1 MRAQNVIVLFV
12 LVLGGI
18 YWLSERPQ
26 PEILSASQIYVID
39 GDTIDVDGERY
50 RLTGFDTPE
59 TYRAECESEKLR
71 GDQATARLRALVRA
85 ATEISFAAQ
94 PSRDKYGR
102 GLGSLSVDGQNVGDI
117 LIREDL
123 ARRYSGGQRSTWC

>member
-1 MRAQNVIVLFV
+1 MLFA

-71 GDQATARLRALVRA
+71 GDQAAVRMRALVRA
-85 ATEISFAAQ
+85 ASEIRLDAQ
-94 PSRDKYGR
+94 HSRDKYGR
-102 GLGSLSVDGQNVGDI
+102 GLGTLSVDGEDVGDI

-123 ARRYSGGQRSTWC
+123 ARRYSGGQRYSWC

>member
-59 TYRAECESEKLR
+59 TYRAACDSEKLR
-71 GDQATARLRALVRA
+71 GDQATARMRALVGA
-85 ATEISFAAQ
+85 ASEIRLDAQ
-94 PSRDKYGR
+94 HSRDKYGR
-102 GLGSLSVDGQNVGDI
+102 GLGTLSVDGQNVGDI

-123 ARRYSGGQRSTWC
+123 ARRYSGGQRSSWC

>member
-1 MRAQNVIVLFV
+1 LRAQNVIVLFA

-39 GDTIDVDGERY
+39 GDTIDVDGQRY

-71 GDQATARLRALVRA
+71 GDQATARMRALVG
-85 ATEISFAAQ
+85 ATVFRRTAILLVLKGSVPKKSPRKANE
-94 PSRDKYGR
+94 RC
-102 GLGSLSVDGQNVGDI
+102 LG
-117 LIREDL
+117 REDT
-123 ARRYSGGQRSTWC
+123 ARL

>member
-1 MRAQNVIVLFV
+1 MLFA

-71 GDQATARLRALVRA
+71 GDQATVRMRALVRA
-85 ATEISFAAQ
+85 ASEIRLDAQ
-94 PSRDKYGR
+94 HSRDKYGR
-102 GLGSLSVDGQNVGDI
+102 GLGTLSVDGEDVGDI

-123 ARRYSGGQRSTWC
+123 ARRYSGGQRYSWC

>member
-1 MRAQNVIVLFV
+1 MLFA

-18 YWLSERPQ
+18 YWLSEQPQ
-26 PEILSASQIYVID
+26 PEMLSASQIYVID

-71 GDQATARLRALVRA
+71 GDQATARMRALVRA

-102 GLGSLSVDGQNVGDI
+102 GLGALWVDGEDVGAI
-117 LIREDL
+117 LIRDDL
-123 ARRYSGGQRSTWC
+123 ARRYFDGQRYSWC